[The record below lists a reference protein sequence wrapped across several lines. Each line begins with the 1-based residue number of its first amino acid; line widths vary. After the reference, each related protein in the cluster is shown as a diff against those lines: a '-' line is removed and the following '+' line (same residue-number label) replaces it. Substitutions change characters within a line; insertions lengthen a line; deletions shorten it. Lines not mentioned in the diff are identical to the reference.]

1 MLGRCSITM
10 NASAKR
16 LRTRVQI
23 QRLHQ
28 SVAGIVIHARNEKLM
43 RTDNRV
49 SSFARPNH
57 QIAKTTSTPLL
68 RQAFAI
74 VANRRARNSRASL
87 VHHFLRF
94 RFPCEKQE
102 EAAKMASR
110 ISPVFF
116 SLVLSCGLAFGYGGS
131 VWRRHFHE
139 LKIVEA
145 LSDGKFGISVSSS
158 KPQLFGLMPSRV
170 TNVSLFGNKSI
181 PVIPFRALLEF
192 EKLESV
198 NVSLSNVTTIH
209 FNSASR
215 NAAIRKI
222 VAVRCRG
229 FDNNSF
235 DDCCSRFPALE
246 FLDITDS
253 SVSELGGVS
262 VGRLKMLKTL
272 NASGTEIGDETV
284 TKLVANCLA
293 IEEIDLAGTDIGNNS
308 IRLLMTLPN
317 LRTLDVS
324 KTLINVES
332 LMCESCP
339 ASLRHLTYWSRVP
352 IERSLQKDVK
362 EHFKNAQVTIGPVMR
377 E

>member
-28 SVAGIVIHARNEKLM
+28 SVAGIVTHARNEKLM

-116 SLVLSCGLAFGYGGS
+116 FVGAFVRIGFWMWRFSLTPTLSRAQDCGGT
-131 VWRRHFHE
+131 VRWE
-139 LKIVEA
+139 
-145 LSDGKFGISVSSS
+145 
-158 KPQLFGLMPSRV
+158 
-170 TNVSLFGNKSI
+170 
-181 PVIPFRALLEF
+181 
-192 EKLESV
+192 
-198 NVSLSNVTTIH
+198 
-209 FNSASR
+209 
-215 NAAIRKI
+215 IR
-222 VAVRCRG
+222 
-229 FDNNSF
+229 
-235 DDCCSRFPALE
+235 
-246 FLDITDS
+246 
-253 SVSELGGVS
+253 
-262 VGRLKMLKTL
+262 
-272 NASGTEIGDETV
+272 
-284 TKLVANCLA
+284 
-293 IEEIDLAGTDIGNNS
+293 DIG
-308 IRLLMTLPN
+308 
-317 LRTLDVS
+317 
-324 KTLINVES
+324 
-332 LMCESCP
+332 
-339 ASLRHLTYWSRVP
+339 
-352 IERSLQKDVK
+352 
-362 EHFKNAQVTIGPVMR
+362 
-377 E
+377 